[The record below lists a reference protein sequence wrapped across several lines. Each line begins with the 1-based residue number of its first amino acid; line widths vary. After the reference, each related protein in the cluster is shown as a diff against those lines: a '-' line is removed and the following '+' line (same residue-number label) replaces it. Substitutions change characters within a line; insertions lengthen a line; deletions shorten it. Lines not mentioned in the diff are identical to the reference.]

1 KTVPDNA
8 QKLTKALYQ
17 IVSAGYDG
25 AEAMKILRTS
35 TELAVASVTDTFT
48 AADTLT
54 YVMNAYGKAAGTA
67 AEISDKLFT
76 IIKLGKVKM
85 EELGPT
91 ISMVTGLAAQA
102 GLSFNELAAM
112 YAEAVKK
119 MSPHIVS
126 TGIRGI
132 ITAMLRV
139 SKGEGEA
146 ADKARELGIE
156 FDIAALKSKGF
167 KQILSDIIEKTK
179 GNEAALMSL
188 FPNVRGLIGLLAI
201 MTDEGEGFNKTLA
214 EIENSLGATDKAFK
228 TMVDTTENQLAILRN
243 NVMAKL
249 KPLGDSL
256 LKQMNN
262 IASGINIAMSG
273 ANDEL
278 SKLARSYSELTD
290 TLQRKQGRID
300 DLIKTVEDLRSKT
313 ELTKTETIELEAA
326 ERALGVYFPILGKA
340 AEDAADSIDVLTLA
354 KEGTI
359 DLSIRIMELGLEQAK
374 IEMRRADLNKEL
386 YDRNEDEGNKEIRR
400 IKKQIKAEEEL
411 TEFILT
417 GGEKGL
423 FKQEQLNDMME
434 IRLKDNVEYL
444 KLTNELSIATEKMA
458 LEEDQLILNQEKSR
472 IEVDALT
479 ESLENLKKTREKP
492 VIIPKTE
499 TGEPPKEPAI
509 IPALTDEQ
517 IEEAKDK
524 LKYMANQYKKYLA
537 DVAQFGKEYVEEHNA
552 LLTEEGKSYAQFLS
566 NMAADYEGNADLTR
580 QITDDIYE
588 YNKGLVAKRK
598 EIEKELFDYLVEERG
613 KAIQAE
619 KDKFE
624 AIIKN
629 YEEGS
634 DEYIN
639 AVDQHK
645 KNELA
650 INEEYDEKMAE
661 AKLAIFKEGLE
672 QQLGE
677 EKEAYKIRLEMA
689 KAELGEKIKAN
700 EKYFEFIE

>member
-1 KTVPDNA
+1 
-8 QKLTKALYQ
+8 
-17 IVSAGYDG
+17 
-25 AEAMKILRTS
+25 
-35 TELAVASVTDTFT
+35 
-48 AADTLT
+48 
-54 YVMNAYGKAAGTA
+54 
-67 AEISDKLFT
+67 
-76 IIKLGKVKM
+76 
-85 EELGPT
+85 
-91 ISMVTGLAAQA
+91 
-102 GLSFNELAAM
+102 
-112 YAEAVKK
+112 
-119 MSPHIVS
+119 
-126 TGIRGI
+126 
-132 ITAMLRV
+132 
-139 SKGEGEA
+139 
-146 ADKARELGIE
+146 
-156 FDIAALKSKGF
+156 
-167 KQILSDIIEKTK
+167 
-179 GNEAALMSL
+179 
-188 FPNVRGLIGLLAI
+188 
-201 MTDEGEGFNKTLA
+201 
-214 EIENSLGATDKAFK
+214 
-228 TMVDTTENQLAILRN
+228 
-243 NVMAKL
+243 
-249 KPLGDSL
+249 
-256 LKQMNN
+256 
-262 IASGINIAMSG
+262 
-273 ANDEL
+273 
-278 SKLARSYSELTD
+278 
-290 TLQRKQGRID
+290 
-300 DLIKTVEDLRSKT
+300 
-313 ELTKTETIELEAA
+313 
-326 ERALGVYFPILGKA
+326 
-340 AEDAADSIDVLTLA
+340 
-354 KEGTI
+354 
-359 DLSIRIMELGLEQAK
+359 
-374 IEMRRADLNKEL
+374 
-386 YDRNEDEGNKEIRR
+386 
-400 IKKQIKAEEEL
+400 
-411 TEFILT
+411 
-417 GGEKGL
+417 
-423 FKQEQLNDMME
+423 
-434 IRLKDNVEYL
+434 
-444 KLTNELSIATEKMA
+444 NELSIATEKMA

-700 EKYFEFIE
+700 EKYFEFIEDELYKIAEIEKALAEDNREALDSYLAAYKTTEEKIVAIKEKTAKLLTYTDNKYEKDKLKSIEKILIAEIKANKAKQEIADNLAKYGEKLNNKELENYIRF